1 MSAQEPAV
9 RETQARQG
17 AALIPEAQA
26 RQRAALIMDRRYSYR
41 ARIADFA
48 ELTKPRIT
56 FLVLITTLV
65 GFYMG
70 SREHLDLML
79 LFHTILGTAL
89 VASGASAL
97 NQFFERELD
106 ARMVRTRNRPL
117 PDGRVFPIEALI
129 FSAVISAAGVVY
141 LILFVNVLTGAL
153 GAATLAGYILVYT
166 PLKTRTKLCTLIG
179 AIPGAAPPM
188 MGWTAARGEIDA
200 VALSLFAILFLWQMP
215 HFFAIA
221 WIFTEDYARAGFSI
235 HTSGERTGRQIIFY
249 CCALIP
255 VSVLPTFFGLT
266 GMTYLLGAIL
276 LGFTYLGY
284 GFAVALFR
292 SNTHAHRLLRV
303 SVLYLPALLVLMM
316 IDKI

>member
-1 MSAQEPAV
+1 M
-9 RETQARQG
+9 RETNIS
-17 AALIPEAQA
+17 LE
-26 RQRAALIMDRRYSYR
+26 LTRRR
-41 ARIADFA
+41 VRFADLM

-70 SREHLDLML
+70 SRESLNFVLML
-79 LFHTILGTAL
+79 HTLFGTAL

-97 NQFFERELD
+97 NQYFERELD
-106 ARMVRTRNRPL
+106 ARMMRTRNRPL
-117 PDGRVFPIEALI
+117 PDGRLLAVDALI
-129 FSAVISAAGVVY
+129 FSSLISGAGVAY
-141 LILFVNVLTGAL
+141 LVFFVNSLTGAL

-166 PLKTRTKLCTLIG
+166 PLKTRTTLCTIIG
-179 AIPGAAPPM
+179 AFPGAAPPV
-188 MGWTAARGEIDA
+188 MGWTAARGEVDA

-221 WIFTEDYARAGFSI
+221 WIFTEDYKRAGFSI
-235 HTSGERTGRQIIFY
+235 HPSGERTGRQIILY

-255 VSVLPTFFGLT
+255 ISVLPTFFGLT
-266 GMTYLLGAIL
+266 GMLYLLGAIL
-276 LGFTYLGY
+276 LGFVYLGY

-292 SNTHAHRLLRV
+292 SNTHAHRLLRC

-316 IDKI
+316 IDKV

>member
-1 MSAQEPAV
+1 MSSPQDV
-9 RETQARQG
+9 V
-17 AALIPEAQA
+17 
-26 RQRAALIMDRRYSYR
+26 DHRYGYR
-41 ARIADFA
+41 ARIADFT

-56 FLVLITTLV
+56 FLVLITTAV
-65 GFYMG
+65 GFYMA
-70 SREHLDLML
+70 SRDGVNLLL
-79 LFHTILGTAL
+79 LFHTILGTGL
-89 VASGASAL
+89 VAGGASAL
-97 NQFFERELD
+97 NQYFERGLD

-117 PDGRVFPIEALI
+117 PDGRLLPNEALI
-129 FSAVISAAGVVY
+129 FSAVISAAGIGY
-141 LILFVNVLTGAL
+141 LMFFVNVLTGAL

-166 PLKTRTKLCTLIG
+166 PLKTRTTLCTLVG
-179 AIPGAAPPM
+179 AFPGAAPPV

-221 WIFTEDYARAGFSI
+221 WIFTEDYARAGFSMYK
-235 HTSGERTGRQIIFY
+235 SGQGTGRQIIFY

-266 GMTYLLGAIL
+266 GMAYLFGATL
-276 LGFTYLGY
+276 LGFIYLGY

-292 SNTHAHRLLRV
+292 SNTHAHRLLRI

>member
-1 MSAQEPAV
+1 MSAQQPAV
-9 RETQARQG
+9 REAQARQG
-17 AALIPEAQA
+17 AASI
-26 RQRAALIMDRRYSYR
+26 IDRRYSKTR
-41 ARIADFA
+41 LADLI

-70 SREHLDLML
+70 AREGINFL
-79 LFHTILGTAL
+79 LLLHAIIGTGL

-97 NQFFERELD
+97 NQYFERDLD

-117 PDGRVFPIEALI
+117 PDGRLLPNEALL
-129 FSAVISAAGVVY
+129 FSAFVSAAGVAY
-141 LILFVNVLTGAL
+141 LLYFVNAWTAAL
-153 GAATLAGYILVYT
+153 GAATLAGYVLVYT
-166 PLKTRTKLCTLIG
+166 PLKTRTALCTLIG
-179 AIPGAAPPM
+179 AFPGAAPPL

-221 WIFTEDYARAGFSI
+221 WIYTEDYTRAGFSI
-235 HTSGERTGRQIIFY
+235 HVSGGRTGRQIIFF

-255 VSVLPTFFGLT
+255 ISILPTILGLT
-266 GMTYLLGAIL
+266 GMVYFAGAIL
-276 LGFTYLGY
+276 FGFVYLGY
-284 GFAVALFR
+284 GIAVALFR
-292 SNTHAHRLLRV
+292 SNTYAHRLLRV

-316 IDKI
+316 LDKV

>member
-1 MSAQEPAV
+1 MQN
-9 RETQARQG
+9 ETIV
-17 AALIPEAQA
+17 LH
-26 RQRAALIMDRRYSYR
+26 RYSLR
-41 ARIADFA
+41 EHIADFA

-56 FLVLITTLV
+56 LMVLITTLV

-70 SREHLDLML
+70 SRDGVNYL
-79 LFHTILGTAL
+79 LLLHTIIGTGL

-97 NQFFERELD
+97 NQYFERDLD

-117 PDGRVFPIEALI
+117 PGGRLVPGEALI
-129 FSAVISAAGVVY
+129 FSSIISAAGALY
-141 LILFVNVLTGAL
+141 LTFFVNILTGAL
-153 GAATLAGYILVYT
+153 GAATLAGYILIYT
-166 PLKTRTKLCTLIG
+166 PLKTRTTLCTLIG
-179 AIPGAAPPM
+179 AFPGAAPPV
-188 MGWTAARGEIDA
+188 MGWTAARGEVDA
-200 VALSLFAILFLWQMP
+200 VALSLFSILFLWQMP

-221 WIFTEDYARAGFSI
+221 WIFTEDYARAGFSM

-249 CCALIP
+249 CCVLIP

-266 GMTYLLGAIL
+266 GTVYLLGAIL
-276 LGFTYLGY
+276 LGFIYLGY

-303 SVLYLPALLVLMM
+303 SVLYLPVLLGLMM

>member
-1 MSAQEPAV
+1 LNS
-9 RETQARQG
+9 
-17 AALIPEAQA
+17 
-26 RQRAALIMDRRYSYR
+26 R

-70 SREHLDLML
+70 SPDGFNLLL
-79 LFHTILGTAL
+79 LFHTIVGTGL
-89 VASGASAL
+89 VAGGASAL
-97 NQFFERELD
+97 NQYFERDLD

-117 PDGRVFPIEALI
+117 PDGRLLPNEALI
-129 FSAVISAAGVVY
+129 FASVISLAGIAY
-141 LILFVNVLTGAL
+141 LMFFVNVLTGAL

-166 PLKTRTKLCTLIG
+166 PLKTRTTLCTLIG
-179 AIPGAAPPM
+179 AFPGAAPPV

-215 HFFAIA
+215 HFFAIS

-235 HTSGERTGRQIIFY
+235 HTSSQRTGRQIIFY

-266 GMTYLLGAIL
+266 GTMYLLGALL
-276 LGFTYLGY
+276 LGFIYLGY

-303 SVLYLPALLVLMM
+303 SVLYLPALLFLMM
-316 IDKI
+316 TDKI